1 MLNGRD
7 REDEIK
13 RGIAKR
19 QPARV
24 AAHEADA
31 VRLLAVARTREQG
44 RRNID
49 ARVGLR
55 ASQIASIP
63 PSPAADLQ
71 NVPRSSFIE
80 YGANLCFV
88 GLERLPFHPAG
99 PTSFPETLRIVA
111 IGRGG

>member
-71 NVPRSSFIE
+71 NVPRSSFIDRKST
-80 YGANLCFV
+80 
-88 GLERLPFHPAG
+88 RLNSSHPSISYAV
-99 PTSFPETLRIVA
+99 FCLKKK
-111 IGRGG
+111 